1 MFHFF
6 PKRLMQNKVI
16 KIKIEKQRNKQEET
30 NMLDSRTNMF
40 TGHSSIKY
48 LELPS
53 NLKRKDNSKI
63 YKIVSSYGKR

>member
-1 MFHFF
+1 
-6 PKRLMQNKVI
+6 MQNKVI
-16 KIKIEKQRNKQEET
+16 KINIEKQRHKQEET

>member
-1 MFHFF
+1 
-6 PKRLMQNKVI
+6 MQNKII
-16 KIKIEKQRNKQEET
+16 KIKIEKQRHKQEET

-40 TGHSSIKY
+40 TGQLSIKY

-63 YKIVSSYGKR
+63 YK